1 MDEYKQFNEKMKKNY
16 LDKGTVIDVL
26 NSYVN
31 GCDFLKKL
39 EKIKNKET
47 ERSQVLG
54 VIYSEDFEHDD
65 DGYFGEN
72 RVLFYAGDDCYDIID
87 YDDLYLQLYF
97 TCEFYIENHP
107 EEKSIV
113 NKIFKEIE
121 EVYNI
126 K

>member
-1 MDEYKQFNEKMKKNY
+1 MKKNY

-87 YDDLYLQLYF
+87 YDDLYLYLYF